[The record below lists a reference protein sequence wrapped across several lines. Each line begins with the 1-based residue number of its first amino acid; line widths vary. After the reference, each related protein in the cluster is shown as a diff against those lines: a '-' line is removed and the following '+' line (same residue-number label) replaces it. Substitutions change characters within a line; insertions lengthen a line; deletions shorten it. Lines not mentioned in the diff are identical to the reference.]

1 MFKRKMFVHQYV
13 KIREGIDTGE
23 FAEAEESCMSLID
36 EYGEQERTGR
46 MEIAEEEVDRFRFKP
61 LL

>member
-1 MFKRKMFVHQYV
+1 MFVHQYV

-46 MEIAEEEVDRFRFKP
+46 MAIAEEEVDRFRFKP